1 MEEQTTTI
9 RITEKLW
16 NFLNQEKKMSESFED
31 VIWRYIKKKDGKSN
45 N

>member
-16 NFLNQEKKMSESFED
+16 NFLNQNKQMSESFED
-31 VIWRYIKKKDGKSN
+31 VIWRYIESKKVKK
-45 N
+45 